1 MKLNHKLFISAF
13 AILAATTSQSFAS
26 GYSTDSTSASGLGN
40 AYAGSVTGVHDVSD
54 MFFNPSV
61 TAGLDKNQ
69 FIAAMTYIKL
79 NIDSDGAAGKFSGG
93 NSVSGGDSRNAGSN
107 NFIPAFYLATP
118 INDKTTFNLSVTSP
132 FGLST
137 KYDSTWAGRYQAV
150 ESSISTVNFNPSLSY
165 KLTDKLSVG
174 AGVVAQYYQ
183 ATLTKA
189 VFTGGNDATGKLSG
203 SDWGY
208 GYNLGA
214 SYKFNDQLKVG
225 VGYRSKIDYNLSGTT
240 KVADLGMY
248 SDFNAKTATPESLTA
263 GVAYKLNQ
271 TVELAYDTTW
281 TRWSRLKSLVVN
293 ANQNAN
299 LNDTTTFNWHDSFLH
314 SIGANFTVND
324 KTLIRVGT
332 AYEKDAVTDANRGPR
347 VPGGDRIWT
356 TLGFNQ
362 KLGNGWA
369 VDGAYS
375 HQFYRTANMNISNSS
390 TTVPSISTKY
400 KTNVDVFSIA
410 LKKDF

>member
-1 MKLNHKLFISAF
+1 MKFNHKHLLSAL

-79 NIDSDGAAGKFSGG
+79 DVDSNGAAGKFSGG
-93 NSVSGGDSRNAGSN
+93 GSVSGSDSRNAGSN

-132 FGLST
+132 FGLAT
-137 KYDSTWAGRYQAV
+137 KYDSSWAGRYQAV
-150 ESSISTVNFNPSLSY
+150 ESSISTVNFNPSVSY
-165 KLTDKLSVG
+165 KLSDKLSVG

-183 ATLTKA
+183 ATLTKS

-293 ANQNAN
+293 AHQNSN

-314 SIGANFTVND
+314 SVGANFTVND
-324 KTLIRVGT
+324 KTLIRVGA

-347 VPGGDRIWT
+347 VPGGDRVWT

-362 KLGNGWA
+362 KIGNGWSF
-369 VDGAYS
+369 DGAYS
-375 HQFYRTANMNISNSS
+375 HQFYRAANMNISNSS
-390 TTVPSISTKY
+390 TTVPSLSAKY
-400 KTNVDVFSIA
+400 KTKVDVFSIA

>member
-1 MKLNHKLFISAF
+1 MKFNHKHLFSTL

-79 NIDSDGAAGKFSGG
+79 DVDSNGATGKFSGG
-93 NSVSGGDSRNAGSN
+93 GSVSGGDSRNAGSN

-132 FGLST
+132 FGLAT

-150 ESSISTVNFNPSLSY
+150 ESSISTVNFNPSVSY
-165 KLTDKLSVG
+165 KLSDKLSVG

-189 VFTGGNDATGKLSG
+189 VYTCGNDATGKLSG

-293 ANQNAN
+293 AHQNSN

-314 SIGANFTVND
+314 SVGANFTVNE
-324 KTLIRVGT
+324 KTLIRVGA

-347 VPGGDRIWT
+347 VPGGDRVWT
-356 TLGFNQ
+356 TFGFNQ

-375 HQFYRTANMNISNSS
+375 HQFYRAANMNIANSS
-390 TTVPSISTKY
+390 TTVPSLTAKY
-400 KTNVDVFSIA
+400 KTKVDVFSIA

>member
-137 KYDSTWAGRYQAV
+137 KYDSTWAGRYQWLLHTHLLITI
-150 ESSISTVNFNPSLSY
+150 SIKF
-165 KLTDKLSVG
+165 KF
-174 AGVVAQYYQ
+174 AM
-183 ATLTKA
+183 
-189 VFTGGNDATGKLSG
+189 
-203 SDWGY
+203 
-208 GYNLGA
+208 NL
-214 SYKFNDQLKVG
+214 
-225 VGYRSKIDYNLSGTT
+225 
-240 KVADLGMY
+240 
-248 SDFNAKTATPESLTA
+248 
-263 GVAYKLNQ
+263 
-271 TVELAYDTTW
+271 
-281 TRWSRLKSLVVN
+281 
-293 ANQNAN
+293 
-299 LNDTTTFNWHDSFLH
+299 
-314 SIGANFTVND
+314 
-324 KTLIRVGT
+324 
-332 AYEKDAVTDANRGPR
+332 
-347 VPGGDRIWT
+347 
-356 TLGFNQ
+356 
-362 KLGNGWA
+362 
-369 VDGAYS
+369 
-375 HQFYRTANMNISNSS
+375 
-390 TTVPSISTKY
+390 
-400 KTNVDVFSIA
+400 
-410 LKKDF
+410 

>member
-1 MKLNHKLFISAF
+1 MKLNHKHLFSAL
-13 AILAATTSQSFAS
+13 AILVATTSQSFAA

-79 NIDSDGAAGKFSGG
+79 NVDSNGAAGKFSFGSAAG
-93 NSVSGGDSRNAGSN
+93 GGDSRNAGSN

-118 INDKTTFNLSVTSP
+118 INDKTTFNLAVTSP

-150 ESSISTVNFNPSLSY
+150 ESSISTVNFNPSVSY
-165 KLTDKLSVG
+165 KLSDKLSVG

-183 ATLTKA
+183 ATLTKS
-189 VFTGGNDATGKLSG
+189 VFTGSNDATGKLSG

-208 GYNLGA
+208 GYNLGS

-271 TVELAYDTTW
+271 KVELAYDTTW

-293 ANQNAN
+293 AHQNSN

-314 SIGANFTVND
+314 SVGANFTIND

-347 VPGGDRIWT
+347 VPGGDRVWT

-362 KLGNGWA
+362 KLANGWA

-375 HQFYRTANMNISNSS
+375 HQFYRAANMNISNSS
-390 TTVPSISTKY
+390 TTVPSLSAKYRTK
-400 KTNVDVFSIA
+400 VDVFSIA